1 MWNLPRF
8 CKSSNIN
15 SLRTLK
21 CGILSQF
28 IDNFALQTT
37 KGKIN
42 ASLKTKSL
50 PESLQPHLGYFYCK
64 MTEWT
69 ICALME

>member
-21 CGILSQF
+21 FGILSQF

-37 KGKIN
+37 KGEIN

-50 PESLQPHLGYFYCK
+50 P
-64 MTEWT
+64 
-69 ICALME
+69 